1 MIFKIKG
8 IDCEADVQDGQGN
21 IRAHLAFPTQQNAP
35 VSTAPVINTNVQ
47 NVLNPEV
54 HQTPAGVV
62 EVFLLIFLFIF

>member
-35 VSTAPVINTNVQ
+35 VNNNVQ
-47 NVLNPEV
+47 NVLNPQV

-62 EVFLLIFLFIF
+62 EVFFVKNFLDFLNF